1 MGSNLIL
8 FPNASAGG
16 VVLSLSASIVIFIS
30 IEQTIRGVLI
40 GVGNN
45 RTPIISTIVG
55 VVFRYILNT
64 ILIPINAPFGGINGA
79 AISSTISHFVIMM
92 ICYSWLKKEVNVK
105 IRKKNILKLLLA
117 VTVFI
122 FVSNIFIKLLN
133 IVINKKIAVVLGLV
147 IGASI
152 YLAIILALKIVNVSK
167 IKGLKASKKKR

>member
-1 MGSNLIL
+1 
-8 FPNASAGG
+8 
-16 VVLSLSASIVIFIS
+16 
-30 IEQTIRGVLI
+30 
-40 GVGNN
+40 
-45 RTPIISTIVG
+45 
-55 VVFRYILNT
+55 
-64 ILIPINAPFGGINGA
+64 
-79 AISSTISHFVIMM
+79 MM